1 MPVHERTSAVDG
13 WVSLEV
19 SPLLARDAQTTLAQ
33 AKDLHARAARRNL
46 FIKIPGTAEGLPAIE
61 EAIFAGVP
69 INVTLLFSAEQYL
82 AAAQAY
88 LRGVERRIDAGLNP
102 NVASVASVF
111 ISSWDVAVASKVPAP
126 LVNTLGI
133 AIGARAYSA
142 YAKLIESPRWR
153 RAFNAGAR
161 PQRLLFASTGTKDPK
176 ASDILYVKG
185 LFAPLTINT
194 VPEGTLKAFADHG
207 EVGAEPRM
215 AVTASACAQSFA
227 RLAWTSTRS
236 PRSCRRRAPP
246 HSLHHGT
253 SCFPLSLPGAHRS
266 KWRNERPD
274 ERHTHPTRWCSSGP
288 RATSPT
294 RRSSRRCRR
303 WPSAAS
309 LDVPVI
315 GVAKAGWTLDQLRAR
330 ARTASRSTAASTA
343 AAFDK
348 LSALLALRRRRL
360 QRSGDVRGARAGAR
374 RAREHPAHYLA
385 IPPMLFGTGRRAA
398 GAVRLRERRARR
410 RREAV
415 RPRPRVGAQTLNA
428 HPARHVRRGATSS
441 ASTTTSASGPCT
453 TCCSSASRMLSS
465 RPFWN
470 RKLRRER
477 ADHDGRELRRPGPR
491 RLLRRDRR
499 RSATW
504 FRTTCSRC

>member
-1 MPVHERTSAVDG
+1 MKATQQIYRAGQSLWLDNITRELLTSGTLRRYIEELSVTGLTSNPTIFHQALKGGTAYDATIREGLRAGKAGEDLFFEIALADLAQAADLFMPVHERTSAVDG

-111 ISSWDVAVASKVPAP
+111 ISRWDVAVASKVPAP

-133 AIGARAYSA
+133 AIGSRAYSA
-142 YAKLIESPRWR
+142 YSKLIESPRCR

-207 EVGAEPRM
+207 EVGAELR
-215 AVTASACAQSFA
+215 ADGGDSERVCAEFRKAGVDIDALAAKLQEEGAASFA
-227 RLAWTSTRS
+227 ASWNELLAVIASRS
-236 PRSCRRRAPP
+236 
-246 HSLHHGT
+246 
-253 SCFPLSLPGAHRS
+253 
-266 KWRNERPD
+266 
-274 ERHTHPTRWCSSGP
+274 
-288 RATSPT
+288 
-294 RRSSRRCRR
+294 
-303 WPSAAS
+303 AS
-309 LDVPVI
+309 L
-315 GVAKAGWTLDQLRAR
+315 AKAG
-330 ARTASRSTAASTA
+330 
-343 AAFDK
+343 
-348 LSALLALRRRRL
+348 
-360 QRSGDVRGARAGAR
+360 
-374 RAREHPAHYLA
+374 
-385 IPPMLFGTGRRAA
+385 
-398 GAVRLRERRARR
+398 
-410 RREAV
+410 
-415 RPRPRVGAQTLNA
+415 
-428 HPARHVRRGATSS
+428 
-441 ASTTTSASGPCT
+441 
-453 TCCSSASRMLSS
+453 
-465 RPFWN
+465 
-470 RKLRRER
+470 
-477 ADHDGRELRRPGPR
+477 
-491 RLLRRDRR
+491 
-499 RSATW
+499 
-504 FRTTCSRC
+504 